1 MNLSRLIED
10 AAQNYADKPALN
22 SDNQRINYNQ
32 LNRSVN
38 AVAHLLKQ
46 TGIAKGDKVAL
57 MLPNIP
63 EFVYCYFA
71 AVKLGAVAVTLN
83 TSSTAYELS
92 YLLENSDAKV
102 LITVE
107 SARKR
112 YDGIKDKL
120 SYCKNLIIVDSDD
133 CPLKKALI
141 NGPFSNPATEI
152 DIGDPAVM
160 IYTAGLTGKPLGAV
174 LTHENLYSQS
184 ELLISIVKRT
194 AEDKGL
200 SLIPLFHAF
209 GATANMLAVIRC
221 GCSAVMME
229 GLTMS
234 SLFNVIEKEKITFIC
249 AVPRLFLGMLYFDDV
264 AKYDVSSLKICVT
277 GGSTMPA
284 HLLSEFNKQFGAE
297 ILEGYGLTEAG
308 PVCSFTRVGM
318 TPKPGSIGIANPDTL
333 IKIVDETGSEVPRGE
348 IGELIVRGRNIMKG
362 YYKDEAATAAVI
374 KDGWLYTSDLG
385 RMDQD
390 DYIFLTGRKK
400 RMLITSGFNV
410 YPREVENV
418 LNLHPAV
425 LASRVFGKENLIRGE
440 IVAAQI
446 VKKDGMEV
454 SDREIM
460 KHCRA
465 YLSAYKVPR
474 KVEFVTKLEDQD

>member
-1 MNLSRLIED
+1 
-10 AAQNYADKPALN
+10 
-22 SDNQRINYNQ
+22 
-32 LNRSVN
+32 
-38 AVAHLLKQ
+38 
-46 TGIAKGDKVAL
+46 
-57 MLPNIP
+57 
-63 EFVYCYFA
+63 
-71 AVKLGAVAVTLN
+71 
-83 TSSTAYELS
+83 
-92 YLLENSDAKV
+92 
-102 LITVE
+102 
-107 SARKR
+107 
-112 YDGIKDKL
+112 
-120 SYCKNLIIVDSDD
+120 
-133 CPLKKALI
+133 
-141 NGPFSNPATEI
+141 
-152 DIGDPAVM
+152 
-160 IYTAGLTGKPLGAV
+160 
-174 LTHENLYSQS
+174 
-184 ELLISIVKRT
+184 
-194 AEDKGL
+194 
-200 SLIPLFHAF
+200 
-209 GATANMLAVIRC
+209 
-221 GCSAVMME
+221 
-229 GLTMS
+229 
-234 SLFNVIEKEKITFIC
+234 
-249 AVPRLFLGMLYFDDV
+249 
-264 AKYDVSSLKICVT
+264 
-277 GGSTMPA
+277 MPA